1 MSQQPLMPSSQKHT
15 TRARRKRFSWSDVLS
30 FALLTVAA
38 ILVAMPLLWMFS
50 TSLQPMS
57 EGYRLPPKWLPTD
70 FRIENYAYPFQSNV
84 PFGQLFVN
92 NVKIT
97 LSVTIGQLFLCSLAG
112 FAFARLRFPLR
123 EPLFILLLA
132 SLMIPIQ
139 VTVIPIFFIMRK
151 FGLID
156 THWAIILPSL
166 VNAFGVFLMRQFF
179 KALPQDLFDAA
190 TVDGASYA
198 RTFLQIALPLARA
211 PLATLT
217 VLTFNATWNSFFL
230 PIIFLS
236 SWDKMTLTQG
246 IAFLSGAIGPAGAT
260 GNPSIRMAAVT
271 MALIP
276 VLLVFLLAQRWIIQA
291 FAQTGIKG

>member
-1 MSQQPLMPSSQKHT
+1 MN
-15 TRARRKRFSWSDVLS
+15 RFRRSFSWGDLFS
-30 FALLTVAA
+30 FLLLTVAA

-50 TSLQPMS
+50 TSLRPIAD
-57 EGYRLPPKWLPTD
+57 GYSLPPKWLPTE

-84 PFGQLFVN
+84 PFGRLFWN
-92 NVKIT
+92 NLKIT
-97 LSVTIGQLFLCSLAG
+97 LTVTVGQLLLCSLAG

-139 VTVIPIFFIMRK
+139 VTVIPIFFTMRALE
-151 FGLID
+151 LID

-179 KALPQDLFDAA
+179 KTLPQELFDAA
-190 TVDGASYA
+190 VVDGASHL
-198 RTFLQIALPLARA
+198 RTFLQIALPLASA
-211 PLATLT
+211 PLATLAI
-217 VLTFNATWNSFFL
+217 LTFNATWNSFFL

-246 IAFLSGAIGPAGAT
+246 IAFLSGQMGPAGAT

-276 VLLVFLLAQRWIIQA
+276 VLLVFLVAQRWIIQA